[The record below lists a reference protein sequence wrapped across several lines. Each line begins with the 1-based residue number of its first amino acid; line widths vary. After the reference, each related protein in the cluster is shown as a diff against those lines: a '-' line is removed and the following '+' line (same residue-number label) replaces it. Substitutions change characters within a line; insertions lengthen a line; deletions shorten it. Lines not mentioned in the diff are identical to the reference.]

1 MKTFEDKNILVTGGT
16 GSFGK
21 DFINN
26 ILNNENP
33 NKIIVFSRDEL
44 KQYEMEAK
52 FNDDRIRFFIGDV
65 RDQQRLQ
72 EACEGVDVIVHAA
85 ALKQVIAAEYNPI
98 ECVKTN
104 ILGAENVIK
113 AAITNKVA
121 KVLALSTD
129 KAASPINLYGSTKLA
144 SDKLF
149 IAANN
154 IVGSKENKFSIVRYG
169 NVLGSRGSVL
179 NLFKKLI
186 NEGNSFLPITDDKMT
201 RFIITLTQGV
211 NFVKDIL
218 NRMQGGEIFIP
229 KLPSVK
235 ITDLAYALSSDIEL
249 KIIGKRPGE
258 KIHEILCPR
267 ESSYLTLEFSKH
279 FVIMPSIQINKKYN
293 YYTDLLDET
302 GKNVDEN
309 FEYASNLN
317 DKFLTVEEIKQMIK
331 ISKYEL

>member
-21 DFINN
+21 EFINN

-149 IAANN
+149 IAAT
-154 IVGSKENKFSIVRYG
+154 I
-169 NVLGSRGSVL
+169 
-179 NLFKKLI
+179 
-186 NEGNSFLPITDDKMT
+186 
-201 RFIITLTQGV
+201 
-211 NFVKDIL
+211 
-218 NRMQGGEIFIP
+218 
-229 KLPSVK
+229 
-235 ITDLAYALSSDIEL
+235 
-249 KIIGKRPGE
+249 
-258 KIHEILCPR
+258 
-267 ESSYLTLEFSKH
+267 
-279 FVIMPSIQINKKYN
+279 
-293 YYTDLLDET
+293 
-302 GKNVDEN
+302 
-309 FEYASNLN
+309 
-317 DKFLTVEEIKQMIK
+317 
-331 ISKYEL
+331 